1 MDNRALTP
9 VDMLSAPLL
18 VSWQITRDCDLACLH
33 CCTDSAPGRK
43 MRNELSAAEAFAFA
57 GQIIDAAVPYVML
70 CGGEPLRVPYFL
82 DLAEHLGRAGIR
94 LKIETNGQALDEE
107 TVERLACLPI
117 RSIQISL
124 DGATQATYAAQR
136 PGGSLAKAH
145 AACRLVREFS
155 LPLEVTFAP
164 TRLNI
169 AEAEAVIE
177 DARTLGAFRF
187 NTGMVMALGRA
198 ARLWNRLVPD
208 ACEIARFLELLQRVS
223 TKVDNRMELCYQPFC
238 VEDGLRQSLKTPP
251 ATLLVLPDGAV
262 KLAGAVGHFCGN
274 IRDMP
279 LPAVW
284 QAYRA
289 AWHNQA
295 VIASIEHMIAA
306 GPPYRYAN
314 SLQDLGE
321 GEDNDARYDPV
332 SAD

>member
-82 DLAEHLGRAGIR
+82 DLAEHLGRAG
-94 LKIETNGQALDEE
+94 
-107 TVERLACLPI
+107 
-117 RSIQISL
+117 SIQISL

-208 ACEIARFLELLQRVS
+208 AGEIARFLELLQHVS